1 MFVEEGFRMRFA
13 NGEAID
19 FYADSTGE
27 KDDWMR
33 ALAGVIGKD
42 GGPGSGGA
50 AGGSAGWCD
59 AVLRHERALK
69 ERADAAAKPRPRSQG
84 QGERPSMPAAQVTQ
98 STPSSPV
105 KGARFAP
112 QQQAAGGQQRV
123 EPLGRL
129 GEVGRRP
136 PGRLSAKRH
145 QIKSMIF

>member
-19 FYADSTGE
+19 FYADSTAE
-27 KDDWMR
+27 KDEWMR

-42 GGPGSGGA
+42 AAGGA
-50 AGGSAGWCD
+50 AGAVGWCD
-59 AVLRHERALK
+59 AVLRRERTLK
-69 ERADAAAKPRPRSQG
+69 ERADALARPRPRSQG
-84 QGERPSMPAAQVTQ
+84 QGERPPASAAAQVTQ

-112 QQQAAGGQQRV
+112 QQQAGGQQRV
-123 EPLGRL
+123 QPLGRL
-129 GEVGRRP
+129 GEVGKRP